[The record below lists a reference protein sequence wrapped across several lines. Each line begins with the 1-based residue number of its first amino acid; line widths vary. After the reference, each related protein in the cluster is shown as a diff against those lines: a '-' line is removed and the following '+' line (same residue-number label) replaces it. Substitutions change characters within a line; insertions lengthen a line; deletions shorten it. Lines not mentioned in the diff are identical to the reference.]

1 MTRTD
6 QTNLVTIRG
15 VLVPVR
21 WSDEGEITAIGISG
35 VDECDYLIK
44 SSHSIDYWLSLLRN
58 EVEILGVIAGEDQG
72 LKVIDVHYTRLL
84 ASGYSNED
92 A

>member
-58 EVEILGVIAGEDQG
+58 EVEILGVIAGEAQG
-72 LKVIDVHYTRLL
+72 LQVIEVRYTRLL
-84 ASGYSNED
+84 ASDYSNED
-92 A
+92 L